1 MTTSLLAALIAL
13 TAVPAEDDF
22 DPTKISEVDALQCRL
37 DVPSYNGFAFAITG
51 EEQIARKR
59 GWRKVA
65 GGNPMLDEYELPA
78 PVTVAGKWSTRRI
91 AFSSSG
97 IVAIL
102 DIADP
107 AVVAREE
114 GIANAADAEAMYK
127 ELGIAPPADGF
138 RKFLGEKVIV
148 DRTVSASADDPFGSH
163 VTIARSISNVS
174 TLPGKTLYGCSYR
187 MELLG
192 KDGKP
197 L

>member
-1 MTTSLLAALIAL
+1 MIISLLAALIAV
-13 TAVPAEDDF
+13 TAAPVEDDF

-37 DVPSYNGFAFAITG
+37 DVPSYNGFAFAVTG

-78 PVTVAGKWSTRRI
+78 PITVAGKWSTRRI

-102 DIADP
+102 DVADP
-107 AVVAREE
+107 AVVAKGE
-114 GIANAADAEAMYK
+114 GIANAADAEAMYQ
-127 ELGIAPPADGF
+127 ELGIASPADGF

-148 DRTVSASADDPFGSH
+148 DRTVPASADDLFGSH

-192 KDGKP
+192 KDGRP

>member
-1 MTTSLLAALIAL
+1 MIAPLLAALIAL
-13 TAVPAEDDF
+13 TTTPADDDF
-22 DPTKISEVDALQCRL
+22 DPTTVSEVDALQCRL

-59 GWRKVA
+59 GWRKVDS
-65 GGNPMLDEYELPA
+65 GNPMLDEYELPA
-78 PVTVAGKWSTRRI
+78 PIRIGSWSTRRI

-102 DIADP
+102 DVADP
-107 AVVAREE
+107 AVVAKGE
-114 GIANAADAEAMYK
+114 GIANAYDGDAMYRDV
-127 ELGIAPPADGF
+127 GIAPPENGF

-148 DRTVSASADDPFGSH
+148 DKTVPATADDPFGSH
-163 VTIARSISNVS
+163 VTIARSVSNVS

>member
-1 MTTSLLAALIAL
+1 MIAPFLAALIAIA
-13 TAVPAEDDF
+13 TVPADEDV
-22 DPTKISEVDALQCRL
+22 DPTTISEVDALECRL
-37 DVPSYNGFAFAITG
+37 DVPTYNAFAFAVTG
-51 EEQIARKR
+51 DEQLARKR

-65 GGNPMLDEYELPA
+65 GNNPMLEEYELPA

-102 DIADP
+102 DVADP
-107 AVVAREE
+107 ASVAKGE
-114 GIANAADAEAMYK
+114 GIANAYDGDAMYRD
-127 ELGIAPPADGF
+127 LGIAPPDNGF

-148 DRTVSASADDPFGSH
+148 DRTVPASADDRFGSH
-163 VTIARSISNVS
+163 VTIARSVGNVS
-174 TLPGKTLYGCSYR
+174 NLPGKTLYGCSYR

-192 KDGKP
+192 RDGKP